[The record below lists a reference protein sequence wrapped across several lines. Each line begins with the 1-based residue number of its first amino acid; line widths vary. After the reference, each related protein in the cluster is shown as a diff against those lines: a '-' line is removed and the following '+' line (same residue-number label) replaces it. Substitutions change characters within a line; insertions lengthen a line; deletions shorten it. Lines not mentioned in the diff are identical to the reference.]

1 MAIFK
6 DVGSAKVTFT
16 LSSGQGG
23 ARTLEIATTL
33 AFAGGRPQVTI
44 NNWTSD
50 NPAAPSQPDSRGV
63 TRGTWRG
70 NVSFLRTQSRY
81 EKADERIAE
90 HPVLVQRTG
99 RHSAHG
105 WLDEYVDHQ
114 CHLGFVGLAV
124 SVCNLQRT
132 VIVASN

>member
-70 NVSFLRTQSRY
+70 NVSGLASY
-81 EKADERIAE
+81 LAHDKADELGVE
-90 HPVLVQRTG
+90 HPLLIQCTG

-124 SVCNLQRT
+124 PVSKL
-132 VIVASN
+132 

>member
-33 AFAGGRPQVTI
+33 AFAGGRPTI
-44 NNWTSD
+44 TVNGWSSGT
-50 NPAAPSQPDSRGV
+50 PAVPNQPNSRGV

-70 NVSFLRTQSRY
+70 NNIEYTYAIPSGT
-81 EKADERIAE
+81 
-90 HPVLVQRTG
+90 LVAGSNTLTI
-99 RHSAHG
+99 S
-105 WLDEYVDHQ
+105 
-114 CHLGFVGLAV
+114 
-124 SVCNLQRT
+124 
-132 VIVASN
+132 VASGSSGSDYLVRRL